1 MTQLLQ
7 KAFTLV
13 SSELTPQDQDVLAHI
28 MIDHLKEL
36 PDFLAEELEEQQFE
50 ASARQAL
57 QAEHVQRLLHQVAN
71 KYQANHPVS

>member
-7 KAFTLV
+7 KHLPGV
-13 SSELTPQDQDVLAHI
+13 I
-28 MIDHLKEL
+28 GIDATGSRCPGAYYDRSPEGTSG
-36 PDFLAEELEEQQFE
+36 FSCRGTRRTTIE

-71 KYQANHPVS
+71 KYQANHPAS